1 MEQNLG
7 KESSACWLGLKQFQ
21 KCKISK
27 NTGTMC
33 ISKCYILSGFTR
45 KNKVLFVGLDHLNE
59 TEKMSLEKPFLIA
72 EFLKDAVE

>member
-1 MEQNLG
+1 
-7 KESSACWLGLKQFQ
+7 
-21 KCKISK
+21 
-27 NTGTMC
+27 MC

-59 TEKMSLEKPFLIA
+59 TEKMSLGKPFLIA